1 MHNPPQVINTRVPH
15 RLRGPKVM
23 DHGVNV
29 QLWGQVVGGHM
40 VDDAGKI
47 LGYDFACELGEGLAE
62 FFHGGALGGA
72 DVDDEDA
79 VLNLVLG
86 LLCFG
91 YGGGAEGAEF
101 GVGWVDAYRGD
112 GGPFAL
118 MRDGSL
124 LMEAKNGGF
133 GRERIPTLIPM
144 ANFRNLS
151 GVRPI
156 TLIQSCPSMPYVQ
169 E

>member
-1 MHNPPQVINTRVPH
+1 MI
-15 RLRGPKVM
+15 
-23 DHGVNV
+23 
-29 QLWGQVVGGHM
+29 
-40 VDDAGKI
+40 DDTGKI
-47 LGYDFACELGEGLAE
+47 LGYDFACELGEGLAD

-79 VLNLVLG
+79 VLHFGLG
-86 LLCFG
+86 LLFFG
-91 YGGGAEGAEF
+91 CGGGGEGAEF
-101 GVGWVDAYRGD
+101 GVEWVDAYRGD

-124 LMEAKNGGF
+124 LIGAKDGGF
-133 GRERIPTLIPM
+133 GCERIPTLIPV
-144 ANFRNLS
+144 ANFRIFS

-156 TLIQSCPSMPYVQ
+156 TLIQSCPSMSYVQ